1 MGTFIRKKK
10 TPKREKKKRKRKGK
24 RERERRGM
32 LFDITIQPG
41 IQMSILRAEA
51 RSPNNRERASSGGES
66 KCEHRTESR
75 KATEEKRGRMGKT
88 DRGKYLD
95 HIIIAGRISLMNVE
109 VAGCHD
115 DDEWDGA
122 VAD

>member
-1 MGTFIRKKK
+1 
-10 TPKREKKKRKRKGK
+10 
-24 RERERRGM
+24 M

-51 RSPNNRERASSGGES
+51 RSPNNRERASSAGES

-75 KATEEKRGRMGKT
+75 RATEEKRGRMGET

-95 HIIIAGRISLMNVE
+95 HIIIAGSIISLMKFE
-109 VAGCHD
+109 VASCHD

-122 VAD
+122 VADEGR